1 MDDQVAPEANPAHAH
16 QYDATALPLGLC
28 VLAGGIKTYLRAI
41 KLSSRHVVENAAPV
55 QALQLD
61 GKPVIILL
69 WHERTFQVPSITSFC
84 PRQLHALT
92 SRSRDG
98 AIIGNVMRSFG
109 MANIQGSGTGAA
121 ANKGTNPRK
130 RGAQAYRAML
140 QVLRRGESVIATA
153 DVPPGPAR
161 AAGPGMIH
169 LAARSGAPIVPL
181 GISRTHQY
189 RLRNSWDQLRVPL
202 PFGKL
207 AMVFAD
213 PIEIERDMSE
223 ARLAEIQTAISA
235 RITRAQM
242 RAESLSDETSN

>member
-1 MDDQVAPEANPAHAH
+1 MGDQAAPEANSVHAH
-16 QYDATALPLGLC
+16 QYDAVALPLGLR
-28 VLAGGIKTYLRAI
+28 VLAGGINTYLRAI
-41 KLSSRHVVENAAPV
+41 KLSSHHVVENVAPV
-55 QALQLD
+55 QKLQSD
-61 GKPVIILL
+61 GKPMIILL
-69 WHERTFQVPSITSFC
+69 WHERTFQVTSITSFC

-109 MANIQGSGTGAA
+109 MANIQGSGTGVA

-181 GISRTHQY
+181 GISRAHQY
-189 RLRNSWDQLRVPL
+189 RIRNSWDQLRIPL

-207 AMVFAD
+207 AMVFSD
-213 PIEIERDMSE
+213 PIEIESDMSS
-223 ARLAEIQTAISA
+223 ARQAEIQTQISE
-235 RITRAQM
+235 RITCAQGQ
-242 RAESLSDETSN
+242 AENLTGETSD

>member
-1 MDDQVAPEANPAHAH
+1 MDEQTASDASPTQAH
-16 QYDATALPLGLC
+16 QYDATALPLGMHA
-28 VLAGGIKTYLRAI
+28 LAGGINTYLRMIA
-41 KLSSRHVVENAAPV
+41 LSSRHVVQNVAPV
-55 QALQLD
+55 QQLQRD
-61 GKPVIILL
+61 NKPVIILL

-84 PRQLHALT
+84 PRPLHALT

-98 AIIGNVMRSFG
+98 AIIGNVMRKFG
-109 MANIQGSGTGAA
+109 MLNIQGSGTGAA
-121 ANKGTNPRK
+121 ANKQTNPRK

-189 RLRNSWDQLRVPL
+189 RMRNSWDQLRVPL

-223 ARLAEIQTAISA
+223 VRLAEIQTEISA
-235 RITRAQM
+235 RITGAQAQ
-242 RAESLSDETSN
+242 AESLTGEASG

>member
-1 MDDQVAPEANPAHAH
+1 MDEQAAPDGSPTHAH
-16 QYDATALPLGLC
+16 QYDATALPLGMR
-28 VLAGGIKTYLRAI
+28 VLAGGINTYLRAI
-41 KLSSRHVVENAAPV
+41 ALSSRHVVENVAPV
-55 QALQLD
+55 HKLQLD
-61 GKPVIILL
+61 EKPVIILL

-84 PRQLHALT
+84 PRPLHALT
-92 SRSRDG
+92 SRNRDG
-98 AIIGNVMRSFG
+98 AIIGNVMRKFG
-109 MANIQGSGTGAA
+109 MLNIQGSGTGAA
-121 ANKGTNPRK
+121 ANKQTNPRK

-189 RLRNSWDQLRVPL
+189 RMRNSWDQLRVPL

-213 PIEIERDMSE
+213 PIKIERDMSE
-223 ARLAEIQTAISA
+223 VRLAEIQTEISA
-235 RITRAQM
+235 RITGAQVQ
-242 RAESLSDETSN
+242 AESLTGEVSD

>member
-1 MDDQVAPEANPAHAH
+1 MNEHAAPDASSTHAH
-16 QYDATALPLGLC
+16 QYDATALPLGMR
-28 VLAGGIKTYLRAI
+28 VLAGGINTYLRAI
-41 KLSSRHVVENAAPV
+41 ALSSRHVVENVAPV
-55 QALQLD
+55 QELQLD

-84 PRQLHALT
+84 PRPLYALT

-98 AIIGNVMRSFG
+98 AIIGNVMRKFG
-109 MANIQGSGTGAA
+109 MRNIQGSGTGAA

-140 QVLRRGESVIATA
+140 QVLRRGETVIATA

-181 GISRTHQY
+181 GISRAHQY
-189 RLRNSWDQLRVPL
+189 RMRNSWDQLRVPL
-202 PFGKL
+202 PFGRL

-213 PIEIERDMSE
+213 PIEIERDVSE
-223 ARLAEIQTAISA
+223 ARLAEIQTEISD
-235 RITRAQM
+235 RITGAQM
-242 RAESLSDETSN
+242 QAESLTGETSD